1 MKKWIIAFVL
11 VVAGA
16 AALALR
22 RPTESRLGIETDTV
36 TRRTITEVVTATGRI
51 RPLTQVKISPE
62 VSGEIVELP
71 FKEGQPVRKN
81 DLVLRIKP
89 DAYRAARNSAEASHK
104 SSEANWALAQ
114 ANLAKAE
121 SEFTRAK
128 DLSKDNLV
136 SQSAFVEAS
145 TAREVAAAQSSIARH
160 QADMAK
166 SVLIRA
172 EEELTRATIFSPI
185 DGTLVRL
192 NSQVGERVVGTAT
205 MAGTDVMTIADLSL
219 MEARVEIAEVDLGNI
234 RAGQKAWLRSE
245 SFKDQRFPGEVTE
258 IGSTAKE
265 PPVGAATEAV
275 RFEVRIRLK
284 EPGSFRPGMTVTAQI
299 ETQRRD
305 NIPSVP
311 IQCVV
316 ARPVR
321 SPGGGESRLGEV
333 VFVVDGDH
341 ARMKPVRRGISD
353 ERFTEILEGVTEGET
368 VVSGGYKALSRD
380 LEDGL
385 PVVRSQK

>member
-1 MKKWIIAFVL
+1 MKKWIIAIGL
-11 VVAGA
+11 VAAGVAA
-16 AALALR
+16 FYLR
-22 RPTESRLGIETDTV
+22 RPAESRLSIETDIV
-36 TRRTITEVVTATGRI
+36 SRRTITEVVTATGRI

-89 DAYRAARNSAEASHK
+89 DAYRAARNTAEASHK

-121 SEFTRAK
+121 SEFKRAK

-136 SQSAFVEAS
+136 SQSAFIEAS

-205 MAGTDVMTIADLSL
+205 MAGTDVMTIADLTL
-219 MEARVEIAEVDLGNI
+219 MEARVEIAEIDLGNI
-234 RAGQKAWLRSE
+234 RAGQRAWLRSE
-245 SFKDQRFPGEVTE
+245 SFKDQRWFL
-258 IGSTAKE
+258 
-265 PPVGAATEAV
+265 AT
-275 RFEVRIRLK
+275 F
-284 EPGSFRPGMTVTAQI
+284 
-299 ETQRRD
+299 
-305 NIPSVP
+305 
-311 IQCVV
+311 
-316 ARPVR
+316 
-321 SPGGGESRLGEV
+321 GGRLGTV
-333 VFVVDGDH
+333 WRAF
-341 ARMKPVRRGISD
+341 RRRSRAWRSCSPCCD
-353 ERFTEILEGVTEGET
+353 SRVPC
-368 VVSGGYKALSRD
+368 VSR
-380 LEDGL
+380 
-385 PVVRSQK
+385 R

>member
-11 VVAGA
+11 VAAGA
-16 AALALR
+16 AALVLR
-22 RPTESRLGIETDTV
+22 RPAESRLGIETDTV
-36 TRRTITEVVTATGRI
+36 TRRTITEVVIATGRI
-51 RPLTQVKISPE
+51 RPTTQVKISPE

-71 FKEGQPVRKN
+71 FQEGQQVRKN

-121 SEFTRAK
+121 SEFTRAR
-128 DLSKDNLV
+128 DLSKENLV
-136 SQSAFVEAS
+136 SQSAYIEAS
-145 TAREVAAAQSSIARH
+145 TAREVAAAQSAIARH
-160 QADMAK
+160 QGDMAK
-166 SVLIRA
+166 SVLVRA

-205 MAGTDVMTIADLSL
+205 MAGTEVMTIADLSR
-219 MEARVEIAEVDLGNI
+219 MEARVEIAEIDLGNI
-234 RAGQKAWLRSE
+234 RAGQTAWLRSE

-265 PPVGAATEAV
+265 PPLGGAVEAV

-284 EPGSFRPGMTVTAQI
+284 ETGTFRPGMTVTAQI
-299 ETQRRD
+299 ETRHRE
-305 NIPSVP
+305 NVPSVP
-311 IQCVV
+311 IQSVA

-321 SPGGGESRLGEV
+321 LPGGGESRLGEV

-353 ERFTEILEGVTEGET
+353 ERFTEILEGVAEGET